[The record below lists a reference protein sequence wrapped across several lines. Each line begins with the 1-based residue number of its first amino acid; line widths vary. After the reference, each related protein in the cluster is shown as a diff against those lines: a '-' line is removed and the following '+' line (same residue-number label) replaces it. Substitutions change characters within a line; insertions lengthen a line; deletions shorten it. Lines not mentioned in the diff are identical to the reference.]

1 MCCFERSFYLFGSLW
16 VFPPSPL
23 LCPVALREVA
33 QQQGRRLNTSYLT
46 DKNHIIKEGLK
57 TPPLCF
63 VTQNIGEVARS
74 DGGVKN
80 RPSSAGLYWSFN
92 PLARWALPL
101 YRCATQ
107 GERFESVA
115 SNILNFSIAV
125 PRSFMGYFCFHY
137 RRHLKLLPCVAP
149 AI

>member
-16 VFPPSPL
+16 VSPPSPL

-33 QQQGRRLNTSYLT
+33 KQQGRRLNTSYLT

-80 RPSSAGLYWSFN
+80 RPSSAGLYWSFTLFSY
-92 PLARWALPL
+92 PLKEHFRLKYSGLWEKTKKESIGEKTKST
-101 YRCATQ
+101 CDQTATD
-107 GERFESVA
+107 A
-115 SNILNFSIAV
+115 
-125 PRSFMGYFCFHY
+125 YT
-137 RRHLKLLPCVAP
+137 
-149 AI
+149 